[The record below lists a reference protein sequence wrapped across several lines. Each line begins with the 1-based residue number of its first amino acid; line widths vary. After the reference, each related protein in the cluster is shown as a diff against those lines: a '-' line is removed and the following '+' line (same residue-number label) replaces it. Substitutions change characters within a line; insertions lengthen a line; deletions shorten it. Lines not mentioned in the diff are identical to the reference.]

1 MVFLIRKTKWETSED
16 ESIQSKPN
24 DSGEG
29 DVDELLDLGPDVD
42 KLSESL
48 AALNS
53 NKEEVKDESLRFLC
67 R

>member
-16 ESIQSKPN
+16 ESIQPKPN
-24 DSGEG
+24 DSGAG